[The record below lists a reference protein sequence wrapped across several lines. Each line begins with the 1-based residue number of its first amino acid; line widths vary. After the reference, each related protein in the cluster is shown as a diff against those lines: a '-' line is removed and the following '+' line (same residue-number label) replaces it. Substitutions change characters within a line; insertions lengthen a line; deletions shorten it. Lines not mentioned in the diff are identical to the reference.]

1 MDELDRKLQRIG
13 QRLESK
19 HAQRTDNAR
28 RVTEWMATEHPELLE
43 LLQVFEIADFRT
55 LDKETKKRLWE
66 LVTAKP
72 AGTGPAT

>member
-1 MDELDRKLQRIG
+1 
-13 QRLESK
+13 
-19 HAQRTDNAR
+19 
-28 RVTEWMATEHPELLE
+28 MATEHPELLE